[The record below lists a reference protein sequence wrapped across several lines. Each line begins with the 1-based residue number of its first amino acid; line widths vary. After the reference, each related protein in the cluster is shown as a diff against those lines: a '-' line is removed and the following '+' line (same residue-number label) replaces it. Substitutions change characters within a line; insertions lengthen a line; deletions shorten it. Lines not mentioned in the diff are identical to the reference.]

1 MEHPETREIIKGI
14 TQFLNIFVGEKDV
27 KFWKKFVAIIIV
39 DLFISLLIIYW
50 VISPTNHEIVSH
62 INPPSFPLYDLYI
75 NLPNDIDIDCEI
87 KFGNKLY
94 DCPKKKKIYIKDDV
108 INKIPTIE
116 NGENMIISFFVKD
129 KNYKKMENKI
139 IKINYSIYSFDKNYK
154 INKVELGRNFHL
166 DSMIKTSNE
175 RKEAKYFYYDIKS
188 HRIDNEGDI
197 YDFSFLNSDET
208 VRYFSW
214 NNPGYAKS
222 GCNFKVYLTKEN
234 FYLLT
239 ERKRIHGLII
249 FLLLFSI
256 VKTFIDI
263 IDYILTKKEE
273 NQKEQSNKQNKDGLI
288 TNESRPD
295 DDNNNIRANIELK
308 GN

>member
-1 MEHPETREIIKGI
+1 MK
-14 TQFLNIFVGEKDV
+14 IFGT
-27 KFWKKFVAIIIV
+27 IIV
-39 DLFISLLIIYW
+39 ALGLALIMYYFC
-50 VISPTNHEIVSH
+50 ISPTNHEIVSH
-62 INPPSFPLYDLYI
+62 INTPSFPLYDLYI
-75 NLPNDIDIDCEI
+75 NLPNDIYIFCEI

-94 DCPKKKKIYIKDDV
+94 DCPRNKKKIYIKDV
-108 INKIPTIE
+108 INKIPIIE

-139 IKINYSIYSFDKNYK
+139 VRIFYSIYSFDKNYK
-154 INKVELGRNFHL
+154 INKSEFSRNFHL

-222 GCNFKVYLTKEN
+222 G
-234 FYLLT
+234 
-239 ERKRIHGLII
+239 
-249 FLLLFSI
+249 
-256 VKTFIDI
+256 
-263 IDYILTKKEE
+263 
-273 NQKEQSNKQNKDGLI
+273 
-288 TNESRPD
+288 
-295 DDNNNIRANIELK
+295 
-308 GN
+308 